1 MDFNIFLIQLLNG
14 VQYGLL
20 LFLVSS
26 GLTLVFGIMGIIN
39 VAHGSFYMIGAY
51 LAWSLAGQVGSFWL
65 ALPLA
70 IALSVLIGLLLEW
83 LVVRWLYKR
92 DHLYQVLCT
101 YGLILVFEELRSV
114 LWGDDVRSLP
124 VPDILNYS
132 IPLNA
137 TLSYPVYR
145 LGISVVCLA
154 VALGLYLVIQK
165 TRLGMT
171 IRAGASNRDMV
182 QSLGINIQL
191 VYRVVFAAGIAL
203 AAFAGMIAA
212 PVSAVAP
219 GMGNHVLIICFVVV
233 VIGGLGSVKGALI
246 ASLLIG
252 LVDTFGKV
260 LHLEVGGLKLLPELS
275 SMTVYVLMA
284 VILLW
289 RPEGLFGKK
298 F

>member
-132 IPLNA
+132 IPLND

-219 GMGNHVLIICFVVV
+219 GMGNYVLIICFVVV

-260 LHLEVGGLKLLPELS
+260 LHLEVAGLKLLPELS

-284 VILLW
+284 GILLW